1 LLPFLLE
8 VRRLE
13 DKSLFQKV
21 VIFTA
26 AVQQVKHD
34 ITWEVRPAETTQV
47 QYNILEYLFVKQ
59 QATAGEISDCIH
71 ISPPNTS
78 RELKKLEEKQL
89 IEKKIDHD
97 DRRRQ
102 TIELSLKGRKL
113 MDNAFTIVKQR
124 FDDRLQ
130 TVEEEEIS
138 ELIQA
143 IQLLQG
149 KLFY

>member
-1 LLPFLLE
+1 M
-8 VRRLE
+8 E